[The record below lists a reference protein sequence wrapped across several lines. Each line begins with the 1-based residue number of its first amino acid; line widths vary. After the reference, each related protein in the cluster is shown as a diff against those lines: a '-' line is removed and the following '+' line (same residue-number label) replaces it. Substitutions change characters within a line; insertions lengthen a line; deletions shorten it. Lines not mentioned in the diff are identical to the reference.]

1 MAVKGGEGSTQSR
14 NLALLAKDVMEG
26 YLTLNP
32 LVLRRYNESTCK
44 ELHRQLRRLQ
54 TTIRIESVNL
64 ANQAAL
70 RTRNHRLQ
78 RMSQAIGVLEHHA
91 RLNRIPLG

>member
-1 MAVKGGEGSTQSR
+1 MALKGGEDSTQSR

-32 LVLRRYNESTCK
+32 LVLRKYDETMCK
-44 ELHRQLRRLQ
+44 QVFRQLRRLQ
-54 TTIRIESVNL
+54 TTIRIEAVDL
-64 ANQAAL
+64 GNQAAL

-78 RMSQAIGVLEHHA
+78 RMHQAIGVLEHHA
-91 RLNRIPLG
+91 RLNRIVLD

>member
-1 MAVKGGEGSTQSR
+1 MALKVGETSTQSR

-32 LVLRRYNESTCK
+32 LVLRKYDETTCK

-54 TTIRIESVNL
+54 TTIRIESVDL
-64 ANQAAL
+64 GNQASL
-70 RTRNHRLQ
+70 RIRNHRLQ
-78 RMSQAIGVLEHHA
+78 RMSQALGVLEHHA
-91 RLNRIPLG
+91 KLHRIALS

>member
-1 MAVKGGEGSTQSR
+1 MALKGGETSTQSR

-26 YLTLNP
+26 YLALNP
-32 LVLRRYNESTCK
+32 LVLRKYNESTCK

-54 TTIRIESVNL
+54 TTIRIESVDL
-64 ANQAAL
+64 GNQASL

-78 RMSQAIGVLEHHA
+78 RMHQAMGVLEHHA
-91 RLNRIPLG
+91 KLNRIPLS

>member
-32 LVLRRYNESTCK
+32 LVLRRYNEATCK

-54 TTIRIESVNL
+54 TTIRIESVDL
-64 ANQAAL
+64 GNQTSL
-70 RTRNHRLQ
+70 RIRNHRLQ
-78 RMSQAIGVLEHHA
+78 RMHQATGVLEHHA
-91 RLNRIPLG
+91 KLHRISLG

>member
-1 MAVKGGEGSTQSR
+1 MAHKGGETSTQSR
-14 NLALLAKDVMEG
+14 NLSILAKDIMEG
-26 YLTLNP
+26 FLMLNP
-32 LVLRRYNESTCK
+32 LVLKKYDHSTCK
-44 ELHRQLRRLQ
+44 ELFRQLRRLQ

>member
-1 MAVKGGEGSTQSR
+1 MALKGGEDSTQSR
-14 NLALLAKDVMEG
+14 NLALVAKDVMEG
-26 YLTLNP
+26 FLQLNP
-32 LVLRRYNESTCK
+32 LVLRKYDEATCK
-44 ELHRQLRRLQ
+44 ELFRQLRRLQ